1 MVMVN
6 GQNGISGEDLIW
18 RIEKIAIFGRDL
30 FWQTEKNAKFGRHF
44 FWQITQWEKFLM
56 SCNLILTWKWK
67 NINTGFD
74 ILKVNQSIL
83 HHQ

>member
-44 FWQITQWEKFLM
+44 FLA
-56 SCNLILTWKWK
+56 N
-67 NINTGFD
+67 NTMREIFNVLQPYFNMKMKKYKHRIWHSKG
-74 ILKVNQSIL
+74 
-83 HHQ
+83 

>member
-30 FWQTEKNAKFGRHF
+30 FWQIEKNAKFGRHF
-44 FWQITQWEKFLM
+44 FLA
-56 SCNLILTWKWK
+56 N
-67 NINTGFD
+67 NTMRD
-74 ILKVNQSIL
+74 TKI
-83 HHQ
+83 

>member
-30 FWQTEKNAKFGRHF
+30 FRQTEKNAKFGRYF
-44 FWQITQWEKFLM
+44 FWQITQ
-56 SCNLILTWKWK
+56 
-67 NINTGFD
+67 
-74 ILKVNQSIL
+74 
-83 HHQ
+83 